1 MGDLPMGDLPVV
13 LVWPMLTSAL
23 LGWAAPRLARALPP
37 ALAVRLLAA
46 GAVICAAS
54 TTLVLALTAWL
65 LLAEIPVVAALG
77 HWSAPQV
84 DLRQPVPDIVEA
96 LAGAAWVVMIGR
108 VSAATVSFTRSTLA
122 APLALRCSQLDP
134 TSQRT
139 VHHEVCATGE
149 ARDRTGQEGHGGSH
163 LLCRTH
169 SSCRDERQ
177 RCREHLRAVTLG
189 VIPASTIEQRVTG

>member
-96 LAGAAWVVMIGR
+96 LAGAGGHDRPGERCDGLLHPQHAGR
-108 VSAATVSFTRSTLA
+108 AAGPSVLTTGPHESTHR
-122 APLALRCSQLDP
+122 PPR
-134 TSQRT
+134 
-139 VHHEVCATGE
+139 G
-149 ARDRTGQEGHGGSH
+149 
-163 LLCRTH
+163 LCH
-169 SSCRDERQ
+169 W
-177 RCREHLRAVTLG
+177 
-189 VIPASTIEQRVTG
+189 